1 MTRRLIPA
9 ALLCLGVACS
19 SERPT
24 GPTDVTPRSL
34 PVAGIGRVDDR
45 WSAEVWV
52 EGNTAYTTTWGLRG
66 TSFGNALFIWDVS
79 GDTPVL
85 VDSVIVSGATT
96 LGDVQASDDG
106 SILVV
111 ATERANGS
119 LVIFDLTDPRK
130 PVQIA
135 RLHTPSTD
143 PGVHT
148 ATLARV
154 NGRLYA
160 FLCIDPPQ
168 RLVVVDLATP
178 SAPVQVLDRPMGR
191 PFVHDVFV
199 RDGLLFTALWA
210 DGITIWD
217 IGGGERGGTPANPIA
232 IGSVQTRSSTG
243 ASASSAHNIW
253 WFHDPSDGSR
263 RYAFVGEE
271 GPGGVAGN
279 SASGDLHVVDVSDM
293 TQPVEVAFYHV
304 EGAGAHN
311 FFMDEARGLLY
322 AAFYNGGV
330 RVLDVRGDLGT
341 CTASQRSSD
350 GRCDLSAMGRE
361 LGTALT
367 GGDPVFVWGVHVQ
380 GDFVYAS
387 DMLNGLWKLRRF
399 VR

>member
-1 MTRRLIPA
+1 MTRSFVATLA
-9 ALLCLGVACS
+9 CLLLACS
-19 SERPT
+19 SDHPT
-24 GPTDVTPRSL
+24 GPIDVTPRSL
-34 PVAGIGRVDDR
+34 PVTGLGAVDDR
-45 WSAEVWV
+45 WTAELWV

-66 TSFGNALFIWDVS
+66 TSFGNALFVWDVS
-79 GDTPVL
+79 GDVPAL

-106 SILVV
+106 SILIV

-119 LVIFDLTDPRK
+119 LVVFSLANPRK
-130 PVQIA
+130 PVEIA

-154 NGRLYA
+154 DGRLYA

-168 RLVVVDLATP
+168 RLVVVDLGVP

-217 IGGGERGGTPANPIA
+217 IDGGGAGGTPANPIA
-232 IGSVQTRSSTG
+232 LGSVQTESSTG
-243 ASASSAHNIW
+243 SSAASAHNIW
-253 WFHDPSDGSR
+253 WFHDPSNGAR

-271 GPGGVAGN
+271 GPGGIAGN
-279 SASGDLHVVDVSDM
+279 SASGDLHVVDVSDLAN
-293 TQPVEVAFYHV
+293 PVEVAFYHV
-304 EGAGAHN
+304 PDAGAHN
-311 FFMDEARGLLY
+311 FYMDEARGLLY

-330 RVLDVRGDLGT
+330 RVLDVRGDLGDCAT
-341 CTASQRSSD
+341 EQRSFD
-350 GRCDLSAMGRE
+350 GRCDLGAMDRE

-367 GGDPVFVWGVHVQ
+367 GGEPVFVWGVHVQ
-380 GDFVYAS
+380 GDFLYAS
-387 DMLNGLWKLRRF
+387 DMLNGLWKVRRF
-399 VR
+399 AR